1 MDVLCLV
8 LNIGGKEIDYKQNK
22 ESNPMNLV
30 VLIRPI
36 IQTIFGI
43 ILISLAMSDKA
54 LPWEYKLPFIVAGTM
69 IILIGWILLKRDLNR
84 KKRTISD
91 EF

>member
-1 MDVLCLV
+1 MV
-8 LNIGGKEIDYKQNK
+8 LNIGEKEIDYKQNK

-43 ILISLAMSDKA
+43 ILISLAISDKA
-54 LPWEYKLPFIVAGTM
+54 LPWEYKLPFMIVGIVM
-69 IILIGWILLKRDLNR
+69 ILLGWILLKRNLNR

-91 EF
+91 DI